1 MDKHK
6 VFNTFHMENLIH
18 RLRINLEMLGF
29 LVSSTMCL
37 NLLVD
42 LRMVNLYTKIA
53 LLTIMH
59 QLTTALMVELEI
71 EITEKCLNPISITT
85 QKTLQM

>member
-1 MDKHK
+1 M
-6 VFNTFHMENLIH
+6 FNTFHMENLIH

-29 LVSSTMCL
+29 LVSSIMCL